1 MENVNANM
9 RGNPHCCQR
18 TSNVFPVS
26 AAEQVRLT
34 SVRFRTVLF
43 WVLRRVCGSRLDFPQ
58 ELQATPSCFLSCPF
72 YCTLYTFTVFHRA
85 NDMYSH
91 HLDVRNK
98 HLRMH

>member
-1 MENVNANM
+1 MLNTNM
-9 RGNPHCCQR
+9 RGNPHCCQL

-58 ELQATPSCFLSCPF
+58 ELQATPSCFLSLAHFIAPF
-72 YCTLYTFTVFHRA
+72 IHSLFSIVPMTCTAIT
-85 NDMYSH
+85 
-91 HLDVRNK
+91 
-98 HLRMH
+98 